1 MGTSDKIER
10 LAQALAKC
18 WRDGG
23 TIDLPAQR
31 EAPATRAEAYAV
43 QDQIAA
49 LLREKAVGWKV
60 GAAIEAVQRFEGHD
74 GPIPGR
80 LFASRLYHSP
90 ATIPGQ
96 RFGTG
101 HKVECEFGFR
111 VTRDL
116 PATGPKQTRQSI
128 LEALV
133 FHPAIEVAGS
143 RYNPGTGGRAQRTF
157 DTIADNGGGGAFV
170 FGPAIKDWKGIDF
183 DRLPIEPRIDGGA
196 PIQVYSGEM
205 RRDPAVITA
214 ELVNDLAA
222 RGVGLKAGDYVST
235 GSLSLPTPIA
245 AGQHFVARFGDLA
258 VLEVRLSP

>member
-31 EAPATRAEAYAV
+31 DAPATRAEAYAV

-49 LLREKAVGWKV
+49 LLREKIVGWKV

-90 ATIPGQ
+90 ATIPGR

-111 VTRDL
+111 VVCDL

-133 FHPAIEVAGS
+133 FHPAIEIAGS
-143 RYNPGTGGRAQRTF
+143 RYTPGTGGRPPRTF

-170 FGPAIKDWKGIDF
+170 FGPAIKDWKEIEF
-183 DRLPIEPRIDGGA
+183 DRLRD
-196 PIQVYSGEM
+196 
-205 RRDPAVITA
+205 RRDVGIQSRLVGPDGRHPAQDDRERTA
-214 ELVNDLAA
+214 GESDEPGTHVLLLRRVGTAA
-222 RGVGLKAGDYVST
+222 RRDRVT
-235 GSLSLPTPIA
+235 RCT
-245 AGQHFVARFGDLA
+245 A
-258 VLEVRLSP
+258 V